1 MSDDSELIK
10 LVKELMQG
18 FRTDI
23 AELQVKVAEMQG
35 SKENSSL
42 LKIIAALLT
51 MLGALIGVKELGK

>member
-1 MSDDSELIK
+1 MPHEDELLK
-10 LVKELMQG
+10 FVKELMQE

-23 AELQVKVAEMQG
+23 AELQIKVAEMQG
-35 SKENSSL
+35 NRENSSL